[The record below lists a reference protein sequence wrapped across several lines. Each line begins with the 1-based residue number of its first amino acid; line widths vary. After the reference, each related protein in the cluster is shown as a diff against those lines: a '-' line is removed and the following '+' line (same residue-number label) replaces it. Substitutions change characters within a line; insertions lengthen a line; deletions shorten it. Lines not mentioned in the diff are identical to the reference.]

1 MTERVRQLLDEAG
14 FSPFDV
20 VLPGDAEVAPLEGAL
35 MLEPGPESWDV
46 VTVDYGMRWML
57 ARAATEAAA
66 AEALLEYVSRPLPA
80 VSPMPVSDVDA
91 LADRVAIHYF
101 ELRDRARDAG
111 ADGVV
116 IDLPHDL
123 PLDRIGALDG
133 IHLFPIDTP
142 FELRSLPPSVL
153 RPEND
158 VHTFVTRGTIRVRAV
173 IVPPWFGQRGGGL
186 RFTIQEPRVGI
197 RDLVV
202 AGVLERIARVR

>member
-1 MTERVRQLLDEAG
+1 MSETLRERLDEAG
-14 FSPFDV
+14 LSPFDV

-35 MLEPGPESWDV
+35 KLEQGPGSWDV
-46 VTVDYGMRWML
+46 VTVDYGMRWL
-57 ARAATEAAA
+57 LRREATEDAAA
-66 AEALLEYVSRPLPA
+66 AALLEYVSRPLPPVRA
-80 VSPMPVSDVDA
+80 MPVADVDA
-91 LADRVAIHYF
+91 LADRVAMHYF
-101 ELRDRARDAG
+101 ELRDRAREAG
-111 ADGVV
+111 TDGIV
-116 IDLPHDL
+116 IDLPPDL

-142 FELRSLPPSVL
+142 FELRSLPPSAL

-158 VHTFVTRGTIRVRAV
+158 VHTFVTRGTVRVRAV
-173 IVPPWFGQRGGGL
+173 LVPPWFGRRGGGL